1 MNNVVTKVRPHH
13 SARFLHPAYLHVDVF
28 SCSNMP
34 SEDNMVVVMT
44 VMASMFRGGDASS
57 YLQRVI
63 VRTHRDCICRS

>member
-44 VMASMFRGGDASS
+44 VMASMFSRWRCKLLSAESDSAN
-57 YLQRVI
+57 
-63 VRTHRDCICRS
+63 T